1 MSIFDMLDVVYST
14 VYHFRVEQGRC
25 RRYLVFLKM
34 FLTIIDVIEKVGQ
47 NIGWYSNYEN
57 ILRDIVKSE
66 RVNSKVISVIEI
78 GKVI

>member
-1 MSIFDMLDVVYST
+1 
-14 VYHFRVEQGRC
+14 
-25 RRYLVFLKM
+25 M
-34 FLTIIDVIEKVGQ
+34 FWEIIDVIEQGGQ